1 MDIIALADSLVP
13 FILQGGAKQL
23 GKVAVDKI
31 LAILTP
37 KLESKDATALE
48 NCAQTPSNVSLL
60 EQKNLGVA
68 LMNLFDKDPA
78 LAKEVANILE
88 QTGQKNVFQSANA
101 IGNGSQV
108 VQINGSNNFVG

>member
-1 MDIIALADSLVP
+1 MDIVLLAETLLSSIV
-13 FILQGGAKQL
+13 QGGAKQL

-31 LAILTP
+31 LAILSP

-60 EQKNLGVA
+60 EQKNLSVA
-68 LMNLFDKDPA
+68 LMNLFDKEPA
-78 LAKEVANILE
+78 IAAIVAKILE

-101 IGNGSQV
+101 IGSGIQV
-108 VQINGSNNFVG
+108 VQIVGSNNR